1 MIVFGNISD
10 TALTIPLDIEE
21 FRAAKLVSK
30 CGENMIISHVRVMR
44 NVNF

>member
-1 MIVFGNISD
+1 MIVFGNTSD
-10 TALTIPLDIEE
+10 TDPTIPMDTEE

-30 CGENMIISHVRVMR
+30 CGENMIIDHGCVIQ

>member
-1 MIVFGNISD
+1 MIVFGNTSD
-10 TALTIPLDIEE
+10 TDLTIPMDTEE

-30 CGENMIISHVRVMR
+30 CGENMIIGHVRVMR

>member
-1 MIVFGNISD
+1 MIVLGNTSD
-10 TALTIPLDIEE
+10 TDPTIPMDTEE